1 MTLAA
6 GKRVLDAGCGT
17 GYGSAALAGAAS
29 FVAGA
34 DIAREGVEFARANYG
49 LPNLAFEQA
58 SCEALPHPNGAFDL
72 VVSFEMIE
80 HLANWRG
87 FLAEARRVLAPE
99 GTFLVST
106 PNRLYYTES
115 RGEAGANPFH
125 VHEFA
130 FEEFREELRGVFP
143 HVSMYL
149 QNHMECIAF
158 QPCSGGSV
166 SAQAEPGEAVPR
178 EAHFF
183 VALCSLTALSPSP
196 GFVFVPRM
204 ANVLRERERHIGLL
218 GRHVELLEQQIEEVR
233 ADRRRLADLFDEQQ
247 KAIERSNHWADEL
260 NRDLDATR
268 ARIVALQQEVAREQ
282 KSALDMASGYE
293 EQIAALKGELS
304 KAQSWAQALDK
315 QLGEEQERVAQLEHD
330 MHVIRS
336 SRWMKLGRAAGLAP
350 RI

>member
-1 MTLAA
+1 M
-6 GKRVLDAGCGT
+6 
-17 GYGSAALAGAAS
+17 
-29 FVAGA
+29 
-34 DIAREGVEFARANYG
+34 
-49 LPNLAFEQA
+49 
-58 SCEALPHPNGAFDL
+58 
-72 VVSFEMIE
+72 
-80 HLANWRG
+80 
-87 FLAEARRVLAPE
+87 
-99 GTFLVST
+99 
-106 PNRLYYTES
+106 
-115 RGEAGANPFH
+115 
-125 VHEFA
+125 
-130 FEEFREELRGVFP
+130 
-143 HVSMYL
+143 
-149 QNHMECIAF
+149 
-158 QPCSGGSV
+158 
-166 SAQAEPGEAVPR
+166 
-178 EAHFF
+178 
-183 VALCSLTALSPSP
+183 
-196 GFVFVPRM
+196 
-204 ANVLRERERHIGLL
+204 
-218 GRHVELLEQQIEEVR
+218 R